1 MTHKFRKETVS
12 PQTFLCANYGLTFYL
27 STLFSLNSSFI
38 PSNHLFLPVQPSNLL
53 GVEQRTYF
61 ILHSRS
67 FSEEMSSRS
76 AASISFDDPL
86 GKVKRFVIEKGLMVR
101 FLSFALKELLHYIL
115 QLSKCIP
122 ARNGPVLVRST
133 EVAVSLIPEKIFST

>member
-1 MTHKFRKETVS
+1 M
-12 PQTFLCANYGLTFYL
+12 CANCGLTFYL
-27 STLFSLNSSFI
+27 FTLFSLNSSVI
-38 PSNHLFLPVQPSNLL
+38 PSNHFFLPVQPSNLL
-53 GVEQRTYF
+53 GVEQRTYL
-61 ILHSRS
+61 ILHSRR
-67 FSEEMSSRS
+67 FSEEMSFRS

-86 GKVKRFVIEKGLMVR
+86 DKVKRFLIEKELMVR

-133 EVAVSLIPEKIFST
+133 EAAVSLIPENIFST

>member
-1 MTHKFRKETVS
+1 M
-12 PQTFLCANYGLTFYL
+12 CANCGLPFYL
-27 STLFSLNSSFI
+27 FTLFSLNSSVI
-38 PSNHLFLPVQPSNLL
+38 PSNHFFLPVQPSNLL

-61 ILHSRS
+61 ILHSRR
-67 FSEEMSSRS
+67 FSEEMSFRS

-86 GKVKRFVIEKGLMVR
+86 DKVKRFVIEKELMVR

-115 QLSKCIP
+115 QLSKCIS

-133 EVAVSLIPEKIFST
+133 EAAVSLIPENIFST